1 MKVNVNIAIVVGVKS
16 AELAEPL
23 KKSLGGYNINIYDGS
38 KARSFA
44 QLLNEIIY
52 VSRESDIVIFCS
64 HKVRPKDEDI
74 QLIIKKVMDGYGLV
88 MLYKMACFGFRP
100 ELFKRIGMFDERFE
114 PAGYED
120 NDIYIRLLEADIAV
134 YEETRVEYVHS
145 RSTWQQELVE
155 VEGVEFKQ
163 PKTFLFYLKKWK
175 EHDDNTVS
183 RRLQEG
189 PMCYNMGMLDKR
201 IKFRCFDDSVIES
214 LHLFPA
220 GVRYNTKLEGKRW
233 LMIGGTGSLGKKVMD
248 IYGDS
253 NEIYVMSRDE
263 NKHWE
268 LKDKYK
274 DVRFILGDIRD
285 YEKVND
291 TINRVKPNIIVIAAA
306 LKHIDTCE
314 YEVRESLETNTVGTM
329 NVLKSV
335 RLSKLKSMETV
346 LFVSTDKACY
356 PINTYG
362 MCKAL
367 SEKAIVEESLKMDDS
382 YVKYVNIRYGNVLD
396 SRGSIIP
403 KLREWKGD
411 TYYLTHPDMTRFLM
425 TQEDSVE
432 LMTYAIMRGESGDTI
447 VPKIDAM
454 NIKDLFEI
462 YNESSGGEK
471 KIKVTKLRP
480 GEKMHESLLNVNEIR
495 RTIVKTM
502 GEKQYYI
509 IKPDYNLDNYRFI
522 DVEKMK
528 SYDSCDELLSKDVLR
543 GYLEERGFLE
553 RVTKD

>member
-1 MKVNVNIAIVVGVKS
+1 MVMNLNVAIIVGSKSNELAVPVKESLNEYNVNV
-16 AELAEPL
+16 
-23 KKSLGGYNINIYDGS
+23 YDGS

-44 QLLNEIIY
+44 QLLNEVIY
-52 VSRESDIVIFCS
+52 IARDSDIIIFCS
-64 HKVRPKDEDI
+64 HKVRPKDDDI
-74 QLIIKKVMDGYGLV
+74 RLIIDKVIDGHGLV

-120 NDIYIRLLEADIAV
+120 NDIYIRLMEADISV

-155 VEGVEFKQ
+155 VEGVEYKQ
-163 PKTFLFYLKKWK
+163 PRTFLFYLKKWK
-175 EHDDNTVS
+175 ENSDGTVTRKLMES
-183 RRLQEG
+183 PL
-189 PMCYNMGMLDKR
+189 CYNMGKIDR
-201 IKFRCFDDSVIES
+201 SIKFRCFDESVIES
-214 LHLFPA
+214 WHLFPR
-220 GVRYNTKLEGKRW
+220 GVRNEIKIEKKRW
-233 LMIGGTGSLGKKVMD
+233 LIIGGTGSLGRKVMD
-248 IYGDS
+248 IYGGN

-268 LKDKYK
+268 LKDRYK
-274 DVRFILGDIRD
+274 SVRFILGDIRD
-285 YEKVND
+285 YEKVNEV
-291 TINRVKPNIIVIAAA
+291 INSVSPNIIVMAAA

-314 YEVRESLETNTVGTM
+314 YELRESLETNTMGTM

-335 RLSKLKSMETV
+335 RLSKMKCLETV

-367 SEKAIVEESLKMDDS
+367 SEKAIVEESLKMWDS
-382 YVKYVNIRYGNVLD
+382 HVKYVNIRYGNVLD

-411 TYYLTHPDMTRFLM
+411 TYYLTHPEMTRFLM

-454 NIKDLFEI
+454 GIKDLFEL
-462 YNESSGGEK
+462 YNDMNGGEK
-471 KIKVTKLRP
+471 KIEITKLRP

-495 RTIVKTM
+495 RTILKNVDNKR
-502 GEKQYYI
+502 YYI
-509 IKPDYNLDNYRFI
+509 IKPDYNLDNYKFI
-522 DVEKMK
+522 EGMK
-528 SYDSCDELLSKDVLR
+528 SYDSCDALLSKEQLCK
-543 GYLEERGFLE
+543 YLEGKGFLN
-553 RVTKD
+553 